1 MSSYLVIMRH
11 RAKSLVAK
19 ATDCRLTLGEF
30 LLDQTGIVARLNG
43 ALAKYSRHIDWP
55 YVPIGFATLRALM
68 EDIRYGEADTFDLVC
83 RRFGFSESASAPI
96 VERAIGRVEWHIG
109 PDAPCETMWH
119 ESDLIEDAQRLIRW
133 GESLVTRCPNGVV
146 AHQLQALVAMSRE
159 DLGRYVARAL
169 G

>member
-1 MSSYLVIMRH
+1 MMLKRKVLCLSG
-11 RAKSLVAK
+11 
-19 ATDCRLTLGEF
+19 LTILIAAASAQASEV
-30 LLDQTGIVARLNG
+30 Q
-43 ALAKYSRHIDWP
+43 
-55 YVPIGFATLRALM
+55 LRALM